1 MNNILIDNILAY
13 LPSPIAIRIS
23 MMCYCNN
30 VLWKEGKEEGKKE
43 RGREEGRKEGGN
55 KDKPRDKAVFFVI
68 CQRTEHF

>member
-1 MNNILIDNILAY
+1 MNNILINNILAY

-43 RGREEGRKEGGN
+43 SKVGGRKEGRREAI
-55 KDKPRDKAVFFVI
+55 KTSREIRLFSL
-68 CQRTEHF
+68 